1 MHMFDDSSSAVKMN
15 RYTVSPLK
23 IGLRVD
29 YKGASYKITD
39 HFMEQNAVRQYIIQ
53 SMADGGT
60 KRVFRHEICDARVSS
75 VFSNLTEDT
84 IFNFE
89 NNEQSQ
95 SDEELSQIDED
106 LTANCINQ
114 EPPAKKPRFK
124 ELPSKEEIEKLALA
138 RTEPRTNQQTLWGVK
153 LLRGWLTEN
162 KYSSSFEEL
171 DETTLNDRL
180 CYFMQSLQ
188 TKQGNDY
195 SKSALV
201 GIRSAISRHITGPP
215 YNRDINIITDKSF
228 MPSNHVITGMMKKLK
243 REGKDI
249 TVHKKAVAEGDIQ
262 KLYSSGIFSTDH
274 PVTLQNKVFWDIMLN
289 FGRRGQEGLAELK
302 KTSYAKSKDD
312 KGQEYYKMTYNECD
326 KTHHGVDSKENSRDV
341 RMYAKPG
348 DIHCPVFS
356 LDFYLG
362 KLSPRCTAFF
372 QQALQYPK
380 PTVWYAAQPIG
391 KNKLASMM
399 SRISDEAGLSI
410 RYTNHCLRA
419 TVATGLKRAGV
430 DDRAIMSVTGHR
442 NVKSLDSY
450 IEGPTDK
457 QRRELSNTLQGVATA
472 NSDLALIENKTE
484 SNALATSAQNNSC
497 QLAAV
502 YGRMAAM
509 GSYNRR
515 NRFKNLREGGS
526 DNYETRIEYNSNEQ
540 ATQFGRSLQG
550 TNLSTLMTNK
560 HYSIVVSIEITNLTK
575 NHLTKPKWKTYS
587 GYISSPA
594 VSVGPA
600 HKEAMAGHDTHKD
613 EWFSSIRN
621 KRHSTDLKYR
631 FSAFGE
637 KSDEIMIE
645 DEGFQIYGSM
655 GSSSKPEVKI
665 TLRSTITGETSF
677 TRTE

>member
-95 SDEELSQIDED
+95 SDEEL
-106 LTANCINQ
+106 
-114 EPPAKKPRFK
+114 
-124 ELPSKEEIEKLALA
+124 PSKEEIEKLALA

-180 CYFMQSLQ
+180 CYFYASLQ

-262 KLYSSGIFSTDH
+262 KLYSSGIVSTDH

-312 KGQEYYKMTYNECD
+312 KG
-326 KTHHGVDSKENSRDV
+326 
-341 RMYAKPG
+341 
-348 DIHCPVFS
+348 
-356 LDFYLG
+356 
-362 KLSPRCTAFF
+362 
-372 QQALQYPK
+372 
-380 PTVWYAAQPIG
+380 
-391 KNKLASMM
+391 
-399 SRISDEAGLSI
+399 
-410 RYTNHCLRA
+410 
-419 TVATGLKRAGV
+419 
-430 DDRAIMSVTGHR
+430 
-442 NVKSLDSY
+442 
-450 IEGPTDK
+450 
-457 QRRELSNTLQGVATA
+457 
-472 NSDLALIENKTE
+472 
-484 SNALATSAQNNSC
+484 
-497 QLAAV
+497 
-502 YGRMAAM
+502 
-509 GSYNRR
+509 
-515 NRFKNLREGGS
+515 
-526 DNYETRIEYNSNEQ
+526 
-540 ATQFGRSLQG
+540 
-550 TNLSTLMTNK
+550 
-560 HYSIVVSIEITNLTK
+560 
-575 NHLTKPKWKTYS
+575 
-587 GYISSPA
+587 
-594 VSVGPA
+594 
-600 HKEAMAGHDTHKD
+600 
-613 EWFSSIRN
+613 
-621 KRHSTDLKYR
+621 
-631 FSAFGE
+631 
-637 KSDEIMIE
+637 
-645 DEGFQIYGSM
+645 
-655 GSSSKPEVKI
+655 
-665 TLRSTITGETSF
+665 
-677 TRTE
+677 

>member
-1 MHMFDDSSSAVKMN
+1 MFDDSSSAVKMN

-39 HFMEQNAVRQYIIQ
+39 HFIEQNAVRQYIIQ

-180 CYFMQSLQ
+180 CYFYASLQ

-289 FGRRGQEGLAELK
+289 FGRRGQEGLADLK

-326 KTHHGVDSKENSRDV
+326 KTHHGDSKENSRDV

-391 KNKLASMM
+391 K
-399 SRISDEAGLSI
+399 
-410 RYTNHCLRA
+410 TN
-419 TVATGLKRAGV
+419 
-430 DDRAIMSVTGHR
+430 
-442 NVKSLDSY
+442 
-450 IEGPTDK
+450 
-457 QRRELSNTLQGVATA
+457 
-472 NSDLALIENKTE
+472 
-484 SNALATSAQNNSC
+484 
-497 QLAAV
+497 
-502 YGRMAAM
+502 
-509 GSYNRR
+509 
-515 NRFKNLREGGS
+515 
-526 DNYETRIEYNSNEQ
+526 
-540 ATQFGRSLQG
+540 
-550 TNLSTLMTNK
+550 
-560 HYSIVVSIEITNLTK
+560 
-575 NHLTKPKWKTYS
+575 
-587 GYISSPA
+587 
-594 VSVGPA
+594 
-600 HKEAMAGHDTHKD
+600 
-613 EWFSSIRN
+613 
-621 KRHSTDLKYR
+621 
-631 FSAFGE
+631 
-637 KSDEIMIE
+637 
-645 DEGFQIYGSM
+645 
-655 GSSSKPEVKI
+655 
-665 TLRSTITGETSF
+665 
-677 TRTE
+677 